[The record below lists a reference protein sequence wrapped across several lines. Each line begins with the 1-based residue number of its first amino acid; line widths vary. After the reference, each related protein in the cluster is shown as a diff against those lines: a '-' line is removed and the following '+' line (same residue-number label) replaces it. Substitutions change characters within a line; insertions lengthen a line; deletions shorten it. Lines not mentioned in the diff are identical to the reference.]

1 METITYDMTYTDLNP
16 KFLFSCMQVPT
27 SEGAEA
33 DLEKNHCHDFV
44 ELVVIMKGR
53 GRFFING
60 QEYPVE
66 EGNLILLNPG
76 TWHYSL
82 PEVGSAKGAKEYY
95 LAFTDVEYK
104 NCPKGFL
111 PLFNNYQIITV
122 LPEVI
127 KKDMF
132 FFCNAIEREAN
143 SCETGRYFMMKS
155 YLIQVLCLL
164 ERFQQQERKLE
175 KNPSKD
181 KVPGCEFKSI
191 NKKYVVQ
198 RIMDYME
205 NHYQEKISLDQIA
218 ANMYLSSYYISKI
231 FKSET
236 GDTPIN
242 FLISLRMKKAREL
255 LDEAQET
262 SIQEVAAAVGYDDA
276 YHFSKLFKKYYG
288 LSPLYYKARL
298 K

>member
-1 METITYDMTYTDLNP
+1 MEKTRYDMTYTDLNP
-16 KFLFSCMQVPT
+16 RFLFSCMQEPV
-27 SEGAEA
+27 SDGVEL
-33 DLEKNHCHDFV
+33 DLEKNHNHDFV
-44 ELVVIMKGR
+44 ELVIIMKGR
-53 GRFFING
+53 GRFYING
-60 QEYPVE
+60 QEHKVE
-66 EGNLILLNPG
+66 EGNVILLNPG

-82 PEVGSAKGAKEYY
+82 PEEGSSKGQKECY

-104 NCPKGFL
+104 DCPKGFL
-111 PLFNNYQIITV
+111 PLFHDYQIIV
-122 LPEVI
+122 ELPEAL

-132 FFCNAIEREAN
+132 SLCNAIDKEAN
-143 SCETGRYFMMKS
+143 SCATGRYFMMKS

-164 ERFQQQERKLE
+164 ERFQEQEREMEQKPVSE
-175 KNPSKD
+175 KTS
-181 KVPGCEFKSI
+181 GCEFKSV

-205 NHYQEKISLDQIA
+205 THYKEKISLDQIA

-255 LDEAQET
+255 LDDERET
-262 SIQEVAAAVGYDDA
+262 SIQEVAAAVGYEDA